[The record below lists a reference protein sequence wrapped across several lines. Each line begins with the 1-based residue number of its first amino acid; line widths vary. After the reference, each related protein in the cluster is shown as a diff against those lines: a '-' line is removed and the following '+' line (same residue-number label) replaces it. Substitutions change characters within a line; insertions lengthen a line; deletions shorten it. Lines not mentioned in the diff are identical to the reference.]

1 MEAPSSATP
10 ALPVPLDPAAM
21 EVVRLAAWI
30 GAETPDDVFVS
41 YSTLLL
47 GLLHARLPERQE
59 WQVEARRSLRVA
71 EIAKGKG
78 NLSRTDLQALA
89 GRVAADTGRAWPQDR
104 PLTSVSARRVL
115 EGALRDS
122 GTGTVTPADIMG
134 NYIRAVPDAH
144 RAQAAA
150 WGLSGPDGQRIAA
163 LLPGGPDASATPA
176 PSGTAMAA
184 DLPGYDASA
193 SIVLRLAFVLAGRRK
208 EAQRAKAGQR
218 PLLRSAGLM
227 VAMTE
232 AAPLLPPADADLAT
246 MLRGMLGDSY
256 AAARDAAFAMP
267 ADLAS
272 AVAAAGDSFPPLSN
286 GVQLI
291 LDDARLIAT
300 RTAANRPIGARHL
313 LGALIALPDGT
324 DRPSDA
330 LTRLRD
336 AGADTDELRAAMT
349 RIIRDRHPQ
358 DDHQAWQS
366 LLIGGSVSM
375 IAVARPDTIPD
386 DPRKED
392 TLDLRRYA
400 DALGALIAAR
410 DQKPP
415 LSIAVFGPWG
425 SGKSFFMRMT
435 AAAVRD
441 FETAGKEA
449 SRKNEPTPFLG
460 RIVQIEF
467 NAWHY
472 AEGNLWASLVHAM
485 LVALERAL
493 QPADPEA
500 TPFELMLNRLQ
511 LREAE
516 KIEAQARLQDAER
529 RLVETQASL
538 QEADRQLDSRR
549 AEEGR
554 LPSAAD
560 VLLAVQAEALARI
573 GPPEGQA
580 NPETW
585 IRSVGDSVGK
595 AATYLGRPELAA
607 QLPALTGA
615 ATDVT
620 KATAALQTQVG
631 AVRELL
637 DEAKASADRG
647 LGLLGWIANVRLID
661 DTVVLRLLV
670 GGIAFVLL
678 LVVAQE
684 IAWRGA
690 DIAAAMTS
698 VAALI
703 GTGSAA
709 IATIAATAKRHMAD
723 ASRAFAVLGSIRDRV
738 EARQAQRLS
747 EHEAAL
753 LAARRAT
760 SEAEAEAARR
770 RAEFQAAQ
778 AAVDKAR
785 EEVRQSVSA
794 ERLKRFVAQRLAEG
808 DYQRHLGL
816 VHTIRTDLERLQDIL
831 KEVHPREKDFAE
843 QAPVER
849 IVLYIDDLDRCP
861 PARVVEVLEAVHL
874 LLAFKLFVV
883 VVGVD
888 VRWVTQAL
896 HERYP
901 KQLGEEPG
909 IASPFDYMEKV
920 FQIPFWLPVMDAVAG
935 RRLLEASVGPAPGDD
950 RVATE
955 GAGARTTAGTGDAAR
970 LEPADTDG
978 GAGDA
983 PPVDDPG
990 PATPAAPPVE
1000 PRAVAEALV
1009 LGHREREQLL
1019 TMAGAIGASP
1029 RRAKRF
1035 ANLYRL
1041 LKASLSPAE
1050 RRGFALD
1057 GGRAGS
1063 YTAALFLLALST
1075 GAPRATAALI
1085 APLLSPPGESPG
1097 DYLETGL
1104 AAAEAS
1110 APPEEIATVRA
1121 AGAMLRAVAD
1131 QAGLAKDMHFWASR
1145 VTRFNFDGR
1154 APLPRRPDAGVPP
1167 APVLAPPSPK
1177 PARRKAK
1184 AEG

>member
-10 ALPVPLDPAAM
+10 DLPVPLDPAAT

-47 GLLHARLPERQE
+47 GLLHARLPERQD

-78 NLSRTDLQALA
+78 SLSRTDMQAIA
-89 GRVAADTGRAWPQDR
+89 SRVAADTGRAWPQDR

-122 GTGTVTPADIMG
+122 GTGTVSPADIMG

-163 LLPGGPDASATPA
+163 LLPGGPTAPATPA
-176 PSGTAMAA
+176 PPGATAPS
-184 DLPGYDASA
+184 DLPGYDAAA
-193 SIVLRLAFVLAGRRK
+193 SIVLRLGFVLAARRRETK
-208 EAQRAKAGQR
+208 RVLMRSSG
-218 PLLRSAGLM
+218 LL
-227 VAMTE
+227 VALAE
-232 AAPLLPPADADLAT
+232 SAPLLPERDAAAVVL
-246 MLRGMLGDSY
+246 LRGMLGANPDFY
-256 AAARDAAFAMP
+256 TTRRDAAFDMP
-267 ADLAS
+267 GDLAA
-272 AVAAAGDSFPPLSN
+272 AVAGGGDRFPPLSDN
-286 GVQLI
+286 MQPI
-291 LDDARLIAT
+291 LADARRLAEAT
-300 RTAANRPIGARHL
+300 ASPPLVGVRHL
-313 LGALIALPDGT
+313 LGALIAQPDGA
-324 DRPSDA
+324 DRASDA
-330 LTRLRD
+330 RTHLLQAGVDLDVLRE
-336 AGADTDELRAAMT
+336 ALA
-349 RIIRDRHPQ
+349 RIVRDRHPG
-358 DDHQAWQS
+358 DDARAWS
-366 LLIGGSVSM
+366 DLLIGSSVPM
-375 IAVARPDTIPD
+375 IATARPDTIPD
-386 DPRKED
+386 DPRGED

-400 DALGALIAAR
+400 DALGALIGAR

-425 SGKSFFMRMT
+425 SGKSFFMRMI

-441 FETAGKEA
+441 FEKAGKEA
-449 SRKNEPTPFLG
+449 ARKNEPTPFLG

-472 AEGNLWASLVHAM
+472 AEGNLWASLVHAV

-493 QPADPEA
+493 QPADPRA
-500 TPFELMLNRLQ
+500 TPFELMLNQLQ

-516 KIEAQARLQDAER
+516 KIEAEARLQDAER
-529 RLVETQASL
+529 RLVESRAAMR
-538 QEADRQLDSRR
+538 EADQQLASRR
-549 AEEGR
+549 ADEGN
-554 LPSAAD
+554 LPTTAD
-560 VLLAVQAEALARI
+560 VLRAVQAEALARL
-573 GPPEGQA
+573 GPPPGQA
-580 NPETW
+580 DPEAW

-607 QLPALTGA
+607 QVPALTGA
-615 ATDVT
+615 ATDAAS
-620 KATAALQTQVG
+620 ATAALQTQVG

-637 DEAKASADRG
+637 DEAKASAERG
-647 LGLLGWIANVRLID
+647 LGLAGWLAHARLVPDRAGLGIALGA
-661 DTVVLRLLV
+661 VVLAGFVALALV
-670 GGIAFVLL
+670 MEARGAGVAATMSAIIAFLAPL
-678 LVVAQE
+678 A
-684 IAWRGA
+684 G
-690 DIAAAMTS
+690 
-698 VAALI
+698 
-703 GTGSAA
+703 A
-709 IATIAATAKRHMAD
+709 IATIVATAKRHMAD
-723 ASRAFAVLGSIRDRV
+723 ASRAFAMLGSIRDRV

-747 EHEAAL
+747 EHEATL

-770 RAEFQAAQ
+770 RAAFQAAQ
-778 AAVDKAR
+778 AAVDKAQ
-785 EEVRQSVSA
+785 EELKQSVSA

-816 VHTIRTDLERLQDIL
+816 VHTIRTDLERLQEIL
-831 KEVHPREKDFAE
+831 ERVHPREKDFAE

-901 KQLGEEPG
+901 KQLGEGPG

-920 FQIPFWLPVMDAVAG
+920 FQIPFWLPVMDAAAG
-935 RRLLEASVGPAPGDD
+935 RRLLEASVGPAPEEG
-950 RVATE
+950 RVGRE
-955 GAGARTTAGTGDAAR
+955 GAEAAKPAIADDAAR
-970 LEPADTDG
+970 VAPADPNG
-978 GAGDA
+978 AAGDA
-983 PPVDDPG
+983 PPAADPA
-990 PATPAAPPVE
+990 PAEPAAPPAE

-1009 LGHREREQLL
+1009 LGRREREQLL

-1057 GGRAGS
+1057 GGRTGS

-1085 APLLSPPGESPG
+1085 APLLSPPGESAA
-1097 DYLETGL
+1097 DYLGAAL
-1104 AAAEAS
+1104 AAAEGS

-1154 APLPRRPDAGVPP
+1154 APLPRRPDVVARPTTAP
-1167 APVLAPPSPK
+1167 ALPAAK

-1184 AEG
+1184 AAG